1 MRSSVLSLLWIAVLL
16 TGCSSEPAA
25 PANPPESSSTSAAA
39 SAEPQSSLPRYTLV
53 WIRTGPKSGTLSDEE
68 NRELFAGHFANM
80 ERLAQERKLLLAGPF
95 GKQRSASD
103 LRGLFV
109 LDTTDG
115 DEARAWA
122 STDPTAQAGVFVL
135 EYQELATDMPLAAML
150 EEELARLEARRASGE
165 ARAPGD
171 GVRAWALLTAEHGD
185 LARRELAPLVS
196 PDGGVFLLGE
206 LAHGRAWAIL
216 DARDAAEAAERFAP
230 ELAAIGAHTLDDW
243 FATDLIAT
251 LVR

>member
-1 MRSSVLSLLWIAVLL
+1 MRSSVLSLLCIALLL
-16 TGCSSEPAA
+16 TGCSSDPAA
-25 PANPPESSSTSAAA
+25 PANPPESSSTSASA

-68 NRELFAGHFANM
+68 KRELFGGHFANM

-95 GKQRSASD
+95 GKQRHQSD

-135 EYQELATDMPLAAML
+135 EYQDLATDMPLAAML
-150 EEELARLEARRASGE
+150 EEELARLETKRAAGE
-165 ARAPGD
+165 APAPGD
-171 GVRAWALLTAEHGD
+171 GVRGWALLTAEHGD
-185 LARRELAPLVS
+185 LARRELGPLAS
-196 PDGGVFLLGE
+196 RTGGVLLLGR
-206 LAHGRAWAIL
+206 LDGTRAFAIL
-216 DARDAAEAAERFAP
+216 DASDLEMARERFAP
-230 ELAAIGAHTLDDW
+230 QLANLGTCTLDEWYASDQL
-243 FATDLIAT
+243 ALM
-251 LVR
+251 VR